1 MNKQYTG
8 KDYSKTKAQ
17 GEVNI
22 DDLDELAERSF
33 PLCMKALHR
42 GLKAEHKLKHFGR
55 LQYGLFI
62 KVQKA
67 NRNPSKMV
75 FFSMVAKIL
84 IILCWFW
91 LVRRV

>member
-8 KDYSKTKAQ
+8 KDYSKTRAQ

-33 PLCMKALHR
+33 PLCMKVLHR
-42 GLKAEHKLKHFGR
+42 GLKSEHKLKHFGR

-62 KVQKA
+62 KVQRGGMITRA
-67 NRNPSKMV
+67 SGMS
-75 FFSMVAKIL
+75 SMVLTIL
-84 IILCWFW
+84 TIHYCF
-91 LVRRV
+91 